1 MMLGPLITIR
11 FHNLHVD
18 DIRGAVGE
26 LASLPQEGLSL
37 FFFLVLKDCGFSL
50 SLASPFCLPSTV
62 PAIDLLLDFC
72 DWVWDYYDI
81 IQSMTTYGI
90 VTTTEVQHFFVEY
103 LFI

>member
-1 MMLGPLITIR
+1 
-11 FHNLHVD
+11 
-18 DIRGAVGE
+18 
-26 LASLPQEGLSL
+26 
-37 FFFLVLKDCGFSL
+37 
-50 SLASPFCLPSTV
+50 LASPFCLPSTV